1 MIKHQETVR
10 EVVKNIGLLD
20 DNKIRKA
27 LDEQLNTGERLAKI
41 MVKLGY
47 IASENV
53 GAALVPQIG
62 MLPAAIKTE
71 KIDVKT
77 AGIIPAN
84 IATSHRVVP
93 LKFETRTLLL
103 ATDDPLNLLSSGFFE
118 KVTGLSV
125 DMTLADHAD
134 IDKALAEL
142 YASKQK
148 ENASVDLSK
157 LSEDIKEVKGDDDAP
172 VIKLVN
178 MLIEEA
184 LKRRASDIHVEPLE
198 HKFRI
203 RYRIDGVLHE
213 IQGPPK
219 RLQGSIISRLKIM
232 AGMDIAEK
240 RLPQDGRIK
249 LNLESKE
256 GRRPA
261 VADILAYDPFQA
273 SDFFT
278 VDKGGRQGVK
288 VDDPVILAGSP
299 SALGAGN
306 ILVGR
311 VKEVGDKESRVLLIT
326 SAQSRITVSSQ
337 ALKTLGVVTG
347 SASGAL
353 ALDLVL
359 QDVDLQPGQIL
370 LTSGLDGIF
379 PVGLLVGE
387 VRRVS
392 GGDGSSFKKA
402 SVRPFFTP
410 RDLKQ
415 VFVLISQ

>member
-1 MIKHQETVR
+1 MKWRQLFIVLLVSLTLFFLDRARFFDSGVNLVSRAVVR
-10 EVVKNIGLLD
+10 PVAGLV
-20 DNKIRKA
+20 I
-27 LDEQLNTGERLAKI
+27 T
-41 MVKLGY
+41 
-47 IASENV
+47 
-53 GAALVPQIG
+53 AADQ
-62 MLPAAIKTE
+62 
-71 KIDVKT
+71 
-77 AGIIPAN
+77 
-84 IATSHRVVP
+84 
-93 LKFETRTLLL
+93 LKFVFR
-103 ATDDPLNLLSSGFFE
+103 AVVAVRNL
-118 KVTGLSV
+118 V
-125 DMTLADHAD
+125 
-134 IDKALAEL
+134 
-142 YASKQK
+142 K
-148 ENASVDLSK
+148 ENWDLKNERDFFRGEYFK
-157 LSEDIKEVKGDDDAP
+157 LRQSA
-172 VIKLVN
+172 
-178 MLIEEA
+178 EENEFLRQA
-184 LKRRASDIHVEPLE
+184 
-198 HKFRI
+198 
-203 RYRIDGVLHE
+203 
-213 IQGPPK
+213 
-219 RLQGSIISRLKIM
+219 
-232 AGMDIAEK
+232 
-240 RLPQDGRIK
+240 